1 MNKYIKFVLFFVA
14 AFCQLPIYAQ
24 SGLTASG
31 MIMSGNGESQIGVT
45 IVVKE
50 NPSKGTVSDL
60 DGHFKITGLQANQT
74 LIFSLVGY
82 DRMEIQVA
90 KSDEKMRIVMKE
102 RVNELEAAVV
112 VGHSTQRKI
121 SVTGAI
127 TNVDVKE
134 LKAPASSISNMLG
147 GRIPGIISQLKS
159 GEPGKDFSQFWIRGI
174 STFGAGSGALI
185 LIDGVSG
192 DLNTLDPEDIES
204 FSILKDASAT
214 AVYGV
219 RGANGV
225 VLVTTKKGV
234 AGKLSVS
241 FKANAGISYSPRMP
255 NYVDANTY
263 ASLANEASMSRGFD
277 PIYNSVDLALFKSG
291 LDPDLHPNVNWR
303 NTILKDA
310 TWNQQYHIGISGGA
324 QIARYYMSLGVM
336 NKDALFKQDQGINP
350 YSTNVAYKQYNFRA
364 NVDVNLTKTSILTLG
379 LEDIMVNQNYP
390 GFGNSS
396 QALWDAQ
403 ANITPVTTPIV
414 FSTGQLPAYGPNND
428 QINPYVLLNYSGF
441 KKFYQNTTKLN
452 LQFQQDLSMITKG
465 LNFTALFNMNNN
477 SEMTTSRTK
486 TPALYYA
493 RTRKRDGTLALEKR
507 RESSD
512 PFFSVDTYVD
522 RKFYF
527 EAHANY
533 ERLFNKKHRVTGLAH
548 YYMEDFISSYDRSI
562 PWAPKPLTDLTAIPK
577 RYMGFS
583 GRATYSYNDTYMIE
597 GNIGYTGSEAFEK
610 GKKFGVFPAV
620 SLGWVPTQYKM
631 VQEKLPFLDFLK
643 FRGSYGVVGNDRMD
657 TRFPY
662 LTLMGSTGSG
672 LWNSGSGYT
681 ETQVG
686 SNNLRWETATKA
698 NFGIDAKFLKN
709 KFDFAVDF
717 FQDIR
722 SGIYQQRASIP
733 EEMGLVTLP
742 FANVGKMKSWGI
754 DGHLSFTQ
762 KINKD
767 AYFVLRANLTQSKN
781 EVLEY
786 EEAIVRY
793 PYQSTVGYQ
802 FGINR
807 GLIALGLFKDEADVK
822 NSPRQVF
829 TNEVLPG
836 DIKYKDVNGDG
847 VIDDYDQ
854 VPLNYSDVPQIQ
866 YGFATEF
873 NWKNWN
879 LSVLFEGVSRIK
891 YFSAG
896 TGFYPF
902 ADKQVGNVL
911 DIVAADHWTPR
922 EISGSAATENPDAR
936 FPRLTYG
943 YNGNNNRKST
953 FWLTDGSYLRL
964 KNVQISYQLK
974 SAFLKKA
981 GIKSST
987 FSIIGENLH
996 VWDKVKIFDPAQA
1009 NQNGAAYPLQRVVTL
1024 QMNLNF

>member
-14 AFCQLPIYAQ
+14 AFCQLPIHAQ

-82 DRMEIQVA
+82 DRMEMKVA

-127 TNVDVKE
+127 TNVDVKD
-134 LKAPASSISNMLG
+134 LKAPATSISNMLG

-159 GEPGKDFSQFWIRGI
+159 GEPGKDNADFWIRGI
-174 STFGAGSGALI
+174 STFGAGSSALV
-185 LIDGVSG
+185 LIDGVEG
-192 DLNTLDPEDIES
+192 NINTLDPEDIES

-234 AGKLSVS
+234 AGKLSVNV
-241 FKANAGISYSPRMP
+241 KVNAGMSYSPRMP

-263 ASLANEASMSRGFD
+263 ASLANEASMSRGGD

-291 LDPDLHPNVNWR
+291 LDPDLHPNVDWR
-303 NTILKDA
+303 NAILKDA

-324 QIARYYMSLGVM
+324 QVARYYMSLGVM
-336 NKDALFKQDQGINP
+336 NKDALFKQDQGVNK

-379 LEDIMVNQNYP
+379 LEDIMINQNYP
-390 GFGNSS
+390 GFGNDS

-441 KKFYQNTTKLN
+441 KRFYKNTTKLN

-507 RESSD
+507 RDSSD
-512 PFFSVDTYVD
+512 PVFSVDTYVD

-533 ERLFNKKHRVTGLAH
+533 ERLFNKVHRVTGLAH
-548 YYMEDFISSYDRSI
+548 YYMEDYISSYDRSSY
-562 PWAPKPLTDLTAIPK
+562 PFKPLTDLTAIPK

-620 SLGWVPTQYKM
+620 SLGWVPTQYKI

-643 FRGSYGVVGNDRMD
+643 FRGSYGVVGNDRMN

-686 SNNLRWETATKA
+686 SNNLRWETATKR
-698 NFGIDAKFLKN
+698 NFGIDAKFFKN
-709 KFDFAVDF
+709 KIDMSVDF
-717 FQDIR
+717 FKDIR

-733 EEMGLVTLP
+733 DEMGLVTLP
-742 FANVGKMKSWGI
+742 FANVGKMKSWGV
-754 DGHLSFTQ
+754 DGHLSYTQ
-762 KINKD
+762 TINKD
-767 AYFVLRANLTQSKN
+767 AYLVLRANFTQSKN
-781 EVLEY
+781 QILEF
-786 EEAIVRY
+786 EESIVRY
-793 PYQSTVGYQ
+793 PYQSSVGYQ
-802 FGINR
+802 WGVNR

-822 NSPRQVF
+822 NSPKQTF
-829 TNEVLPG
+829 TNLVLPG

-847 VIDDYDQ
+847 VINDYDI
-854 VPLNYSDVPQIQ
+854 VPLDYSDTPQIQ

-896 TGFYPF
+896 NGFYPF
-902 ADKQVGNVL
+902 AGKEVGNVL
-911 DIVAADHWTPR
+911 DIVTTDRWTSR
-922 EISGSAATENPDAR
+922 EISGTAETENPNAR

-943 YNGNNNRKST
+943 ANGNNNRSST
-953 FWLTDGSYLRL
+953 FWLNDGAYLRL

-974 SAFLKKA
+974 GAFLNKA
-981 GIKSST
+981 GIKSTT

-996 VWDKVKIFDPAQA
+996 VWDKVKIFDPGQA
-1009 NQNGAAYPLQRVVTL
+1009 NKNGSVYPIQRVVTL
-1024 QMNLNF
+1024 QMNMLF

>member
-14 AFCQLPIYAQ
+14 AFCQLPIHAQ

-74 LIFSLVGY
+74 LVFSLVGY
-82 DRMEIQVA
+82 DRMEIKVA

-127 TNVDVKE
+127 TNVDVKD
-134 LKAPASSISNMLG
+134 LKAPATSISNMLG

-159 GEPGKDFSQFWIRGI
+159 GEPGKDNADFWIRGI
-174 STFGAGSGALI
+174 STFGAGSSALV
-185 LIDGVSG
+185 LIDGVEG
-192 DLNTLDPEDIES
+192 NINTLDPEDIES

-234 AGKLSVS
+234 AGKLSVNV
-241 FKANAGISYSPRMP
+241 KVNAGMSYSPRMP

-263 ASLANEASMSRGFD
+263 ASLANEASMSRGGD

-291 LDPDLHPNVNWR
+291 LDPDLHPNVDWR
-303 NTILKDA
+303 NAILKDA

-324 QIARYYMSLGVM
+324 QVARYYMSLGVM
-336 NKDALFKQDQGINP
+336 NKDALFKQDQGVNK

-379 LEDIMVNQNYP
+379 LEDIMINQNYP
-390 GFGNSS
+390 GFGNDS

-441 KKFYQNTTKLN
+441 KRFYKNTTKLN

-507 RESSD
+507 RDSSD
-512 PFFSVDTYVD
+512 PVFSVDTYVD

-533 ERLFNKKHRVTGLAH
+533 ERLFNKVHRVTGLAH
-548 YYMEDFISSYDRSI
+548 YYMEDYISSYDRSSY
-562 PWAPKPLTDLTAIPK
+562 PFKPLTDLTAIPK

-643 FRGSYGVVGNDRMD
+643 FRGSYGVVGNDRMN

-686 SNNLRWETATKA
+686 SNNLRWETATKR
-698 NFGIDAKFLKN
+698 NFGIDAKFFKN
-709 KFDFAVDF
+709 KIDMSVDF
-717 FQDIR
+717 FKDIR

-733 EEMGLVTLP
+733 DEMGLVTLP
-742 FANVGKMKSWGI
+742 FANVGKMKSWGV
-754 DGHLSFTQ
+754 DGHLSYTQ
-762 KINKD
+762 TINKD
-767 AYFVLRANLTQSKN
+767 AYLVLRANFTQSKN
-781 EVLEY
+781 QILEF
-786 EEAIVRY
+786 EESIVRY
-793 PYQSTVGYQ
+793 PYQSSVGYQ
-802 FGINR
+802 WGVNR

-822 NSPRQVF
+822 NSPKQTF
-829 TNEVLPG
+829 TNLVLPG

-847 VIDDYDQ
+847 VINDYDI
-854 VPLNYSDVPQIQ
+854 VPLDYSDTPQIQ

-896 TGFYPF
+896 NGFYPF
-902 ADKQVGNVL
+902 AGKEVGNVL
-911 DIVAADHWTPR
+911 DIVTTDRWTSR
-922 EISGSAATENPDAR
+922 EISGTAETENPNAR

-943 YNGNNNRKST
+943 ANGNNNRSST
-953 FWLTDGSYLRL
+953 FWLNDGAYLRL

-974 SAFLKKA
+974 GAFLNKA
-981 GIKSST
+981 GIKSTT

-996 VWDKVKIFDPAQA
+996 VWDKVKIFDPGQA
-1009 NQNGAAYPLQRVVTL
+1009 NKNGSVYPIQRVVTL
-1024 QMNLNF
+1024 QMNMLF

>member
-82 DRMEIQVA
+82 DRMEMKVA

-127 TNVDVKE
+127 TNVDVKD
-134 LKAPASSISNMLG
+134 LKAPATSISNMLG

-159 GEPGKDFSQFWIRGI
+159 GEPGKDNADFWIRGI
-174 STFGAGSGALI
+174 STFGAGSSALV
-185 LIDGVSG
+185 LIDGVEG
-192 DLNTLDPEDIES
+192 NINTLDPEDIES

-234 AGKLSVS
+234 AGKLSVNV
-241 FKANAGISYSPRMP
+241 KVNAGMSYSPRMP

-263 ASLANEASMSRGFD
+263 ASLANEASMSRGGD

-291 LDPDLHPNVNWR
+291 LDPDLHPNVDWR
-303 NTILKDA
+303 NAILKDA

-324 QIARYYMSLGVM
+324 QVARYYMSLGVM
-336 NKDALFKQDQGINP
+336 NKDALFKQDQGVNK

-379 LEDIMVNQNYP
+379 LEDIMINQNYP
-390 GFGNSS
+390 GFGNDS

-441 KKFYQNTTKLN
+441 KRFYKNTTKLN

-507 RESSD
+507 RDSSD
-512 PFFSVDTYVD
+512 PVFSVDTYVD

-533 ERLFNKKHRVTGLAH
+533 ERLFNKVHRVTGLAH
-548 YYMEDFISSYDRSI
+548 YYMEDYISSYDRSSY
-562 PWAPKPLTDLTAIPK
+562 PFKPLTDLTAIPK

-620 SLGWVPTQYKM
+620 SLGWVPTQYKI

-643 FRGSYGVVGNDRMD
+643 FRGSYGVVGNDRMN

-686 SNNLRWETATKA
+686 SNNLRWETATKR
-698 NFGIDAKFLKN
+698 NFGIDAKFFKN
-709 KFDFAVDF
+709 KIDMSVDF
-717 FQDIR
+717 FKDIR

-733 EEMGLVTLP
+733 DEMGLVTLP
-742 FANVGKMKSWGI
+742 FANVGKMKSWGV
-754 DGHLSFTQ
+754 DGHLSYTQ
-762 KINKD
+762 TINKD
-767 AYFVLRANLTQSKN
+767 AYLVLRANFTQSKN
-781 EVLEY
+781 QILEF
-786 EEAIVRY
+786 EESIVRY
-793 PYQSTVGYQ
+793 PYQSSVGYQ
-802 FGINR
+802 WGVNR

-822 NSPRQVF
+822 NSPKQTF
-829 TNEVLPG
+829 TNLVLPG

-847 VIDDYDQ
+847 VINDYDI
-854 VPLNYSDVPQIQ
+854 VPLDYSDTPQIQ

-896 TGFYPF
+896 NGFYPF
-902 ADKQVGNVL
+902 AGKEVGNVL
-911 DIVAADHWTPR
+911 DIVTTDRWTSR
-922 EISGSAATENPDAR
+922 EISGTAETENPNAR

-943 YNGNNNRKST
+943 ANGNNNRSST
-953 FWLTDGSYLRL
+953 FWLNDGAYLRL

-974 SAFLKKA
+974 GAFLNKA
-981 GIKSST
+981 GIKSTT

-996 VWDKVKIFDPAQA
+996 VWDKVKIFDPGQA
-1009 NQNGAAYPLQRVVTL
+1009 NKNGSVYPIQRVVTL
-1024 QMNLNF
+1024 QMNMLF

>member
-74 LIFSLVGY
+74 LVFSLVGY
-82 DRMEIQVA
+82 DRMEIKVA

-127 TNVDVKE
+127 TNVDVKD
-134 LKAPASSISNMLG
+134 LKAPATSISNMLG

-159 GEPGKDFSQFWIRGI
+159 GEPGKDNADFWIRGI
-174 STFGAGSGALI
+174 STFGAGSSALV
-185 LIDGVSG
+185 LIDGVEG
-192 DLNTLDPEDIES
+192 NINTLDPEDIES

-234 AGKLSVS
+234 AGKLSVNV
-241 FKANAGISYSPRMP
+241 KVNAGMSYSPRMP

-263 ASLANEASMSRGFD
+263 ASLANEASMSRGGD

-291 LDPDLHPNVNWR
+291 LDPDLHPNVDWR
-303 NTILKDA
+303 NAILKDA

-324 QIARYYMSLGVM
+324 QVARYYMSLGVM
-336 NKDALFKQDQGINP
+336 NKDALFKQDQGVNK

-379 LEDIMVNQNYP
+379 LEDIMINQNYP
-390 GFGNSS
+390 GFGNDS

-441 KKFYQNTTKLN
+441 KRFYKNTTKLN

-507 RESSD
+507 RDSSD
-512 PFFSVDTYVD
+512 PVFSVDTYVD

-533 ERLFNKKHRVTGLAH
+533 ERLFNKVHRVTGLAH
-548 YYMEDFISSYDRSI
+548 YYMEDYISSYDRSSY
-562 PWAPKPLTDLTAIPK
+562 PFKPLTDLTAIPK

-620 SLGWVPTQYKM
+620 SLGWVPTQYKI

-643 FRGSYGVVGNDRMD
+643 FRGSYGVVGNDRMN

-686 SNNLRWETATKA
+686 SNNLRWETATKR
-698 NFGIDAKFLKN
+698 NFGIDAKFFKN
-709 KFDFAVDF
+709 KIDMSVDF
-717 FQDIR
+717 FKDIR

-733 EEMGLVTLP
+733 DEMGLVTLP
-742 FANVGKMKSWGI
+742 FANVGKMKSWGV
-754 DGHLSFTQ
+754 DGHLSYTQ
-762 KINKD
+762 TINKD
-767 AYFVLRANLTQSKN
+767 AYLVLRANFTQSKN
-781 EVLEY
+781 QILEF
-786 EEAIVRY
+786 EESIVRY
-793 PYQSTVGYQ
+793 PYQSSVGYQ
-802 FGINR
+802 WGVNR

-822 NSPRQVF
+822 NSPKQTF
-829 TNEVLPG
+829 TNLVLPG

-847 VIDDYDQ
+847 VINDYDI
-854 VPLNYSDVPQIQ
+854 VPLDYSDTPQIQ

-896 TGFYPF
+896 NGFYPF
-902 ADKQVGNVL
+902 AGKEVGNVL
-911 DIVAADHWTPR
+911 DIVTTDRWTSR
-922 EISGSAATENPDAR
+922 EISGTAETENPNAR

-943 YNGNNNRKST
+943 ANGNNNRSST
-953 FWLTDGSYLRL
+953 FWLNDGAYLRL

-974 SAFLKKA
+974 GAFLNKA
-981 GIKSST
+981 GIKSTT

-996 VWDKVKIFDPAQA
+996 VWDKVKIFDPGQA
-1009 NQNGAAYPLQRVVTL
+1009 NKNGSVYPIQRVVTL
-1024 QMNLNF
+1024 QMNMLF

>member
-74 LIFSLVGY
+74 LVFSLVGY
-82 DRMEIQVA
+82 DRMEIKVA

-127 TNVDVKE
+127 TNVDVKD
-134 LKAPASSISNMLG
+134 LKAPATSISNMLG

-159 GEPGKDFSQFWIRGI
+159 GEPGKDNADFWIRGI
-174 STFGAGSGALI
+174 STFGAGSSALV
-185 LIDGVSG
+185 LIDGVEG
-192 DLNTLDPEDIES
+192 NINTLDPEDIES

-234 AGKLSVS
+234 AGKLSVNV
-241 FKANAGISYSPRMP
+241 KVNAGMSYSPRMP

-263 ASLANEASMSRGFD
+263 ASLANEASMSRGGD

-291 LDPDLHPNVNWR
+291 LDPDLHPNVDWR
-303 NTILKDA
+303 NAILKDA

-324 QIARYYMSLGVM
+324 QVARYYMSLGVM
-336 NKDALFKQDQGINP
+336 NKDALFKQDQGVNK

-379 LEDIMVNQNYP
+379 LEDIMINQNYP
-390 GFGNSS
+390 GFGNDS

-441 KKFYQNTTKLN
+441 KRFYKNTTKLN

-477 SEMTTSRTK
+477 SEITTSRTK

-507 RESSD
+507 RDSSD
-512 PFFSVDTYVD
+512 PVFSVDTYVD

-533 ERLFNKKHRVTGLAH
+533 ERLFNKVHRVTGLAH
-548 YYMEDFISSYDRSI
+548 YYMEDYISSYDRSSY
-562 PWAPKPLTDLTAIPK
+562 PFKPLTDLTAIPK

-643 FRGSYGVVGNDRMD
+643 FRGSYGVVGNDRMN

-686 SNNLRWETATKA
+686 SNNLRWETATKR
-698 NFGIDAKFLKN
+698 NFGIDAKFFKN
-709 KFDFAVDF
+709 KIDMSVDF
-717 FQDIR
+717 FKDIR

-733 EEMGLVTLP
+733 DEMGLVTLP
-742 FANVGKMKSWGI
+742 FANVGKMKSWGV
-754 DGHLSFTQ
+754 DGHLSYTQ
-762 KINKD
+762 TINKD
-767 AYFVLRANLTQSKN
+767 AYLVLRANFTQSKN
-781 EVLEY
+781 QILEF
-786 EEAIVRY
+786 EESIVRY
-793 PYQSTVGYQ
+793 PYQSSVGYQ
-802 FGINR
+802 WGVNR

-822 NSPRQVF
+822 NSPKQTF
-829 TNEVLPG
+829 TNLVLPG

-847 VIDDYDQ
+847 VINDYDI
-854 VPLNYSDVPQIQ
+854 VPLDYSDTPQIQ

-896 TGFYPF
+896 NGFYPF
-902 ADKQVGNVL
+902 AGKEVGNVL
-911 DIVAADHWTPR
+911 DIVTTDRWTSR
-922 EISGSAATENPDAR
+922 EISGTAETENPNAR

-943 YNGNNNRKST
+943 ANGNNNRSST
-953 FWLTDGSYLRL
+953 FWLNDGAYLRL

-974 SAFLKKA
+974 GAFLNKA
-981 GIKSST
+981 GIKSTT

-996 VWDKVKIFDPAQA
+996 VWDKVKIFDPGQA
-1009 NQNGAAYPLQRVVTL
+1009 NKNGSVYPIQRVVTL
-1024 QMNLNF
+1024 QMNMLF

>member
-1 MNKYIKFVLFFVA
+1 MNKYIAFVFFIIA
-14 AFCQLPIYAQ
+14 CFCQQPAFAQ

-31 MIMSGNGESQIGVT
+31 SVMSESGEAQIGVSV
-45 IVVKE
+45 VVKE
-50 NPSKGTVSDL
+50 NPSKGVVSDL
-60 DGHFKITGLQANQT
+60 DGHFKISGLQKNQT
-74 LIFSLVGY
+74 LVFSFIGY
-82 DRMEIQVA
+82 EKKEIKVE
-90 KSDEKMRIVMKE
+90 KTDEKMLIILKEIVKE
-102 RVNELEAAVV
+102 LDEAIV

-127 TNVDVKE
+127 TNVEIKD
-134 LKAPASSISNMLG
+134 LKAPATSVSNMLA
-147 GRIPGIISQLKS
+147 GRVPGIVSQLKS

-185 LIDGVSG
+185 LIDGVQG
-192 DLNTLDPEDIES
+192 DINTLDSEDIES

-234 AGKLSVS
+234 AGKLSVDV
-241 FKANAGISYSPRMP
+241 KTNVGISYSPRMP

-263 ASLANEASMSRGFD
+263 ATLANEASMSRGGD
-277 PIYNSVDLALFKSG
+277 PIYNSVDLALFKNG
-291 LDPDLHPNVNWR
+291 LDPDLHPDVNWR
-303 NTILKDA
+303 DAILRNT

-324 QIARYYMSLGVM
+324 QVARYYMSLGVM
-336 NKDALFKQDQGINP
+336 NKDALFKQDQGVNL
-350 YSTNVAYKQYNFRA
+350 YSTNVGYKQYNFRA
-364 NVDVNLTKTSILTLG
+364 NVDVNLTPTSILTLG
-379 LEDIMVNQNYP
+379 LEDVLVNQNYP
-390 GFGNSS
+390 GYGNSS
-396 QALWDAQ
+396 QSLWDAQ
-403 ANITPVTTPIV
+403 ANLTPVTVPIV
-414 FSTGQLPAYGPNND
+414 YSTGQLPAYGTFND

-441 KKFYQNTTKLN
+441 KKYYQNNNKLN
-452 LQFQQDLSMITKG
+452 VQFQQDLSMITKG
-465 LNFTALFNMNNN
+465 LNFTALFNMSNN
-477 SEMTTSRTK
+477 SEMTQTRTK

-493 RTRKRDGTLALEKR
+493 TSRNRDGTLAMQKKR
-507 RESSD
+507 DSSD
-512 PFFSVDTYVD
+512 PLFSVDTYVD
-522 RKFYF
+522 RKYYF

-577 RYMGFS
+577 RYIGFS
-583 GRATYSYNDTYMIE
+583 GRATYSYDDTYMIE

-620 SLGWVPTQYKM
+620 SLGWVPTQYKFM
-631 VQEKLPFLDFLK
+631 RDNLSVLDYLK

-662 LTLMGSTGSG
+662 LTLMGPTGSG
-672 LWNSGSGYT
+672 LWNSGNGYT

-686 SNNLRWETATKA
+686 SNNLIWETATKA

-709 KFDFAVDF
+709 KFDFSVDF

-733 EEMGLVTLP
+733 EEMGLVSLP
-742 FANVGKMKSWGI
+742 FANVGKMKSWGV

-767 AYFVLRANLTQSKN
+767 AYFVLRANFTQAKN
-781 EVLEY
+781 VVLQY

-793 PYQSTVGYQ
+793 PYQSTVGYTYNVQ
-802 FGINR
+802 R

-822 NSPRQVF
+822 NSPRQTF

-847 VIDDYDQ
+847 VIDDYDK

-866 YGFATEF
+866 YGYATEF

-879 LSVLFEGVSRIK
+879 ISVLFEGVARVQ
-891 YFSAG
+891 YFEAG
-896 TGFYPF
+896 RGFYPF
-902 ADKQVGNVL
+902 DAKEVGNVL
-911 DIVAADHWTPR
+911 DIVAADHWTSR
-922 EISGSAATENPDAR
+922 DISGSAATENPNAR

-943 YNGNNNRKST
+943 YSGNNSRNST

-964 KNVQISYQLK
+964 KNVQISYMMK
-974 SAFLKKA
+974 TDFLKRA
-981 GIKSST
+981 GIKNAT
-987 FSIIGENLH
+987 FSIIGDNLH
-996 VWDKVKIFDPAQA
+996 VWDKVKIFDPGQA
-1009 NQNGAAYPLQRVVTL
+1009 NSNGAAYPLQRVVTL
-1024 QMNLNF
+1024 QMNLKF

>member
-82 DRMEIQVA
+82 DRMEIKVA

-127 TNVDVKE
+127 TNVDVKD
-134 LKAPASSISNMLG
+134 LKAPATSISNMLG

-159 GEPGKDFSQFWIRGI
+159 GEPGKDNADFWIRGI
-174 STFGAGSGALI
+174 STFGAGSSALV
-185 LIDGVSG
+185 LIDGVEG
-192 DLNTLDPEDIES
+192 NINTLDPEDIES

-234 AGKLSVS
+234 AGKLSVNV
-241 FKANAGISYSPRMP
+241 KVNAGMSYSPRMP

-263 ASLANEASMSRGFD
+263 ASLANEASMSRGGD

-291 LDPDLHPNVNWR
+291 LDPDLHPNVDWR
-303 NTILKDA
+303 NAILKDA

-324 QIARYYMSLGVM
+324 QVARYYMSLGVM
-336 NKDALFKQDQGINP
+336 NKDALFKQDQGVNK

-379 LEDIMVNQNYP
+379 LEDIMINQNYP
-390 GFGNSS
+390 GFGNDS

-441 KKFYQNTTKLN
+441 KRFYKNTTKLN

-507 RESSD
+507 RDSSD
-512 PFFSVDTYVD
+512 PVFSVDTYVD

-533 ERLFNKKHRVTGLAH
+533 ERLFNKVHRVTGLAH
-548 YYMEDFISSYDRSI
+548 YYMEDYISSYDRSSY
-562 PWAPKPLTDLTAIPK
+562 PFKPLTDLTAIPK

-643 FRGSYGVVGNDRMD
+643 FRGSYGVVGNDRMN

-686 SNNLRWETATKA
+686 SNNLRWETATKR
-698 NFGIDAKFLKN
+698 NFGIDAKFFKN
-709 KFDFAVDF
+709 KIDMSVDF
-717 FQDIR
+717 FKDIR

-733 EEMGLVTLP
+733 DEMGLVTLP
-742 FANVGKMKSWGI
+742 FANVGKMKSWGV
-754 DGHLSFTQ
+754 DGHLSYTQ
-762 KINKD
+762 TINKD
-767 AYFVLRANLTQSKN
+767 AYLVLRANFTQSKN
-781 EVLEY
+781 QILEF
-786 EEAIVRY
+786 EESIVRY
-793 PYQSTVGYQ
+793 PYQSSVGYQ
-802 FGINR
+802 WGVNR

-822 NSPRQVF
+822 NSPKQTF
-829 TNEVLPG
+829 TNLVLPG

-847 VIDDYDQ
+847 VINDYDI
-854 VPLNYSDVPQIQ
+854 VPLDYSDTPQIQ

-896 TGFYPF
+896 NGFYPF
-902 ADKQVGNVL
+902 AGKEVGNVL
-911 DIVAADHWTPR
+911 DIVTTDRWTSR
-922 EISGSAATENPDAR
+922 EISGTAETENPNAR

-943 YNGNNNRKST
+943 ANGNNNRSST
-953 FWLTDGSYLRL
+953 FWLNDGAYLRL

-974 SAFLKKA
+974 GAFLNKA
-981 GIKSST
+981 GIKSTT

-996 VWDKVKIFDPAQA
+996 VWDKVKIFDPGQA
-1009 NQNGAAYPLQRVVTL
+1009 NKNGSVYPIQRVVTL
-1024 QMNLNF
+1024 QMNMLF

>member
-14 AFCQLPIYAQ
+14 AFCQLPIHAQ

-82 DRMEIQVA
+82 DRMEIKVA

-127 TNVDVKE
+127 TNVDVKD
-134 LKAPASSISNMLG
+134 LKAPATSISNMLG

-159 GEPGKDFSQFWIRGI
+159 GEPGKDNADFWIRGI
-174 STFGAGSGALI
+174 STFGAGSSALV
-185 LIDGVSG
+185 LIDGVEG
-192 DLNTLDPEDIES
+192 NINTLDPEDIES

-234 AGKLSVS
+234 AGKLSVNV
-241 FKANAGISYSPRMP
+241 KVNAGMSYSPRMP

-263 ASLANEASMSRGFD
+263 ASLANEASMSRGGD

-291 LDPDLHPNVNWR
+291 LDPDLHPNVDWR
-303 NTILKDA
+303 NAILKDA

-324 QIARYYMSLGVM
+324 QVARYYMSLGVL
-336 NKDALFKQDQGINP
+336 NKDALFKQDQGVNK
-350 YSTNVAYKQYNFRA
+350 YNTNVAYKQYNFRA

-379 LEDIMVNQNYP
+379 LEDIMINQNYP

-414 FSTGQLPAYGPNND
+414 FSTGQLPAYGTNND

-441 KKFYQNTTKLN
+441 KRFYQNTTKLN

-507 RESSD
+507 RDSSD
-512 PFFSVDTYVD
+512 PVFSVDTYVD

-533 ERLFNKKHRVTGLAH
+533 ERLFNKVHRVTGLAH
-548 YYMEDFISSYDRSI
+548 YYMEDYISSYDRSSY
-562 PWAPKPLTDLTAIPK
+562 PFKPLTDLTAIPK

-643 FRGSYGVVGNDRMD
+643 FRGSYGVVGNDRMN

-686 SNNLRWETATKA
+686 SNNLRWETATKR
-698 NFGIDAKFLKN
+698 NFGIDAKFFKN
-709 KFDFAVDF
+709 KIDMSVDF
-717 FQDIR
+717 FKDIR

-733 EEMGLVTLP
+733 DEMGLVTLP
-742 FANVGKMKSWGI
+742 FANVGKMKSWGV
-754 DGHLSFTQ
+754 DGHLSYTQ
-762 KINKD
+762 TINKD
-767 AYFVLRANLTQSKN
+767 AYLVLRANFTQSKN
-781 EVLEY
+781 QILEF
-786 EEAIVRY
+786 EESIVRY
-793 PYQSTVGYQ
+793 PYQSSVGYQ
-802 FGINR
+802 WGVNR

-822 NSPRQVF
+822 NSPKQTF
-829 TNEVLPG
+829 TNLVLPG

-847 VIDDYDQ
+847 VINDYDI
-854 VPLNYSDVPQIQ
+854 VPLDYSDTPQIQ

-896 TGFYPF
+896 NGFYPF
-902 ADKQVGNVL
+902 AGKEVGNVL
-911 DIVAADHWTPR
+911 DIVTTDRWTSR
-922 EISGSAATENPDAR
+922 EISGTAETENPNAR

-943 YNGNNNRKST
+943 ANGNNNRSST
-953 FWLTDGSYLRL
+953 FWLNDGAYLRL

-974 SAFLKKA
+974 GAFLNKA
-981 GIKSST
+981 GIKSTT

-996 VWDKVKIFDPAQA
+996 VWDKVKIFDPGQA
-1009 NQNGAAYPLQRVVTL
+1009 NKNGSVYPIQRVVTL
-1024 QMNLNF
+1024 QMNMLF

>member
-14 AFCQLPIYAQ
+14 AFCQLPIHAQ

-82 DRMEIQVA
+82 DRMEMKVA

-127 TNVDVKE
+127 TNVDVKD
-134 LKAPASSISNMLG
+134 LKAPATSISNMLG

-159 GEPGKDFSQFWIRGI
+159 GEPGKDNADFWIRGI
-174 STFGAGSGALI
+174 STFGAGSSALV
-185 LIDGVSG
+185 LIDGVEG
-192 DLNTLDPEDIES
+192 NINTLDPEDIES

-234 AGKLSVS
+234 AGKLSVNV
-241 FKANAGISYSPRMP
+241 KVNAGMSYSPRMP

-263 ASLANEASMSRGFD
+263 ASLANEASMSRGGD

-291 LDPDLHPNVNWR
+291 LDPDLHPNVDWR
-303 NTILKDA
+303 NAILKDA

-324 QIARYYMSLGVM
+324 QVARYYMSLGVM
-336 NKDALFKQDQGINP
+336 NKDALFKQDQGVNK

-379 LEDIMVNQNYP
+379 LEDIMINQNYP
-390 GFGNSS
+390 GFGNDS

-441 KKFYQNTTKLN
+441 KRFYKNTTKLN

-507 RESSD
+507 RDASD
-512 PFFSVDTYVD
+512 PIFSVDTYVD

-533 ERLFNKKHRVTGLAH
+533 ERLFNKVHRVTGLAH
-548 YYMEDFISSYDRSI
+548 YYMEDYISSYDRSSY
-562 PWAPKPLTDLTAIPK
+562 PFKPLTDLTAIPK

-643 FRGSYGVVGNDRMD
+643 FRGSYGVVGNDRMN

-686 SNNLRWETATKA
+686 SNNLRWETATKR
-698 NFGIDAKFLKN
+698 NFGIDAKFFKN
-709 KFDFAVDF
+709 KIDMSVDF
-717 FQDIR
+717 FKDIR

-733 EEMGLVTLP
+733 DEMGLVTLP
-742 FANVGKMKSWGI
+742 FANVGKMKSWGV
-754 DGHLSFTQ
+754 DGHLSYTQ
-762 KINKD
+762 TINKD
-767 AYFVLRANLTQSKN
+767 AYLVLRANFTQSKN
-781 EVLEY
+781 QILEF
-786 EEAIVRY
+786 EESIVRY
-793 PYQSTVGYQ
+793 PYQSSVGYQ
-802 FGINR
+802 WGVNR

-822 NSPRQVF
+822 NSPKQTF
-829 TNEVLPG
+829 TNLVLPG

-847 VIDDYDQ
+847 VINDYDI
-854 VPLNYSDVPQIQ
+854 VPLDYSDTPQIQ

-896 TGFYPF
+896 NGFYPF
-902 ADKQVGNVL
+902 AGKEVGNVL
-911 DIVAADHWTPR
+911 DIVTTDRWTSR
-922 EISGSAATENPDAR
+922 EISGTAETENPNAR

-943 YNGNNNRKST
+943 ANGNNNRSST
-953 FWLTDGSYLRL
+953 FWLNDGAYLRL

-974 SAFLKKA
+974 GAFLNKA
-981 GIKSST
+981 GIKSTT

-996 VWDKVKIFDPAQA
+996 VWDKVKIFDPGQA
-1009 NQNGAAYPLQRVVTL
+1009 NKNGSVYPIQRVVTL
-1024 QMNLNF
+1024 QMNMLF